1 MIARR
6 LPFVVV
12 GAALAGL
19 LVVDR
24 AETEPV
30 PAATYGQRPLVQS
43 TPALFKGDVLST
55 SWFCPGGPT
64 IGDRSTSVTMFNSTD
79 DPREVT
85 VSAVSEAGV
94 RGSVPLTLPPR
105 NRAVVNLADLAA
117 GEHTAATVAAY
128 GGGVAV
134 EQTVVGRSGVATSP
148 CADRASSSWYLADGT
163 TTQDAAF
170 ILVLYNPFPDDAVVD
185 VSLTTIERTLEPPG
199 LQAVVV
205 PGQSLRIFDITQAAQ
220 REELV
225 STVVRGRGAR
235 IVAGRI
241 QSSDNPN
248 RRGFAAG
255 VAAAQPQQTWWFPD
269 GGKGEGVVERFVV
282 FNPGELDAAVDLSFL
297 PADGVAPPA
306 PVSIVVPPSS
316 FQLVDV
322 DALAE
327 VSPGD
332 HSTVV
337 NVVGDETPVVVERL
351 LTRPVDDT
359 PVTTILLGSQLT
371 VPQWYVIEEAAAR
384 GGVVVVMNSAGLPTT
399 AAVKAIGPA
408 GAVPVPGFE
417 AVPIPAGGSAAITI
431 PETVGGFP
439 LLVEGAQPI
448 VVEWRARADA
458 GDRVSRVDALA
469 FPVIG
474 G

>member
-43 TPALFKGDVLST
+43 TPALFKGDLLST

-163 TTQDAAF
+163 TT
-170 ILVLYNPFPDDAVVD
+170 
-185 VSLTTIERTLEPPG
+185 RT
-199 LQAVVV
+199 
-205 PGQSLRIFDITQAAQ
+205 
-220 REELV
+220 
-225 STVVRGRGAR
+225 
-235 IVAGRI
+235 
-241 QSSDNPN
+241 
-248 RRGFAAG
+248 
-255 VAAAQPQQTWWFPD
+255 
-269 GGKGEGVVERFVV
+269 
-282 FNPGELDAAVDLSFL
+282 
-297 PADGVAPPA
+297 
-306 PVSIVVPPSS
+306 PPSS
-316 FQLVDV
+316 
-322 DALAE
+322 
-327 VSPGD
+327 SS
-332 HSTVV
+332 ST
-337 NVVGDETPVVVERL
+337 TP
-351 LTRPVDDT
+351 
-359 PVTTILLGSQLT
+359 S
-371 VPQWYVIEEAAAR
+371 
-384 GGVVVVMNSAGLPTT
+384 PTT
-399 AAVKAIGPA
+399 P
-408 GAVPVPGFE
+408 
-417 AVPIPAGGSAAITI
+417 
-431 PETVGGFP
+431 
-439 LLVEGAQPI
+439 
-448 VVEWRARADA
+448 WWMCR
-458 GDRVSRVDALA
+458 
-469 FPVIG
+469 
-474 G
+474 